1 MKTVTPVLALILALL
16 LAGCG
21 VAANE
26 SPPPLEGA
34 PPPPV
39 TSVEDFAAS
48 LGIDPDAPPPP
59 MSPAQGLI
67 AALYD
72 TNGNNM
78 IEKPE
83 VIAAINDYLFGGNIT
98 KADVIAIINLYLFG
112 GLIDPTLSPTAGPP
126 PQLSDNIAPTSVS
139 VVNGGDLGEAN
150 LAWDAV
156 AGATYYRVGWMA
168 DEDYQRARSEPNGE
182 WQKEFRYSNIVS
194 RSQPIWTVTRLTPGS
209 KYWFIVGSHNAFYG
223 EPAWSA
229 WEPLTLTSAASRER
243 GWEIWAGDQSDSADI
258 SADSPTGSYGSRI
271 LIYESSDFLAAPPG
285 WYAEDDPDYG
295 PTVVHA
301 TDVFP
306 SAFEELG
313 VNVRRLHGMMPQPLT
328 HRYVA
333 ASFFGPGVGMVGII
347 DAEGQCTQ
355 FANGLQECQSIQG
368 DPEAAAK
375 LGKALF
381 RTTGPE
387 GSAPSNHMAFFS
399 ADGTKLIVANLAAKL
414 LERIDYDAE
423 TDTFTFNKA
432 ATLDLVGGR
441 DLTAMEADADSTLPG
456 GSVFGEYSNFQP
468 TTTPSGA
475 LKEGPGRPNNVVVCP
490 AISSDNQHVYVTFG
504 GGGLFVV
511 DMTTE
516 PMSIVAEYTDD
527 VISAAGC
534 GGREAGGSMYLNA
547 GVSAS
552 GAGADDSTFIMY
564 RLPLDY
570 PDGVNPHTVPNTPP
584 VVKFYEEKTL
594 GITDAAGLAARR
606 DAHGLAV
613 SANARYLYQFD
624 RIQNKAEVFDLG
636 KIINDPA
643 VTLEEQAIAH
653 AGTIDLTGSGH
664 CVGEE
669 APFVNQDGAGYQFND
684 DPAPDHAEVT
694 PDGRMILVAFR
705 GSIPVTVKHAGLGSC
720 PGFGL
725 VTLSGDGGSTGKLT
739 HVFRTFLP
747 DATGTR
753 NLSDIHAAVVRI
765 QDNRVLR

>member
-1 MKTVTPVLALILALL
+1 MSFSISLKAISFPLISIPVAICLMVV
-16 LAGCG
+16 GG
-21 VAANE
+21 V
-26 SPPPLEGA
+26 
-34 PPPPV
+34 
-39 TSVEDFAAS
+39 
-48 LGIDPDAPPPP
+48 
-59 MSPAQGLI
+59 
-67 AALYD
+67 
-72 TNGNNM
+72 
-78 IEKPE
+78 
-83 VIAAINDYLFGGNIT
+83 
-98 KADVIAIINLYLFG
+98 
-112 GLIDPTLSPTAGPP
+112 
-126 PQLSDNIAPTSVS
+126 DNIARGQSALLPPTGVS
-139 VVNGGDLGEAN
+139 AVNGSDLGEAN
-150 LAWDAV
+150 MAWDAV

-168 DEDYQRARSEPNGE
+168 DEDYQRALREPNGE
-182 WQKEFRYSNIVS
+182 WQKEFRFSNIVS
-194 RSQPIWTVTRLTPGS
+194 RGQPTWTVTRLTPGI
-209 KYWFIVGSHNAFYG
+209 KYWFIVGSHDAYYG
-223 EPAWSA
+223 EPEWSD
-229 WEPLTLTSAASRER
+229 WKELTLTATSPTEG
-243 GWEIWAGDQSDSADI
+243 GWEIWAGDQSASADI
-258 SADSPTGSYGSRI
+258 SADNPTGTHGSRI

-285 WYAEDDPDYG
+285 WYAEDDPEYG
-295 PTVVHA
+295 ATVIQA

-306 SAFEELG
+306 SAFEEFG
-313 VNVRRLHGMMPQPLT
+313 VNVRRLHGMMPQPST
-328 HRYVA
+328 HRYLA
-333 ASFFGPGVGMVGII
+333 ASFFGPGAGMVGII

-355 FANGLQECQSIQG
+355 FASGHRECQRIQG

-399 ADGTKLIVANLAAKL
+399 ADGAKIVVANLAAKL

-441 DLTAMEADADSTLPG
+441 DLTAMAAAADSTLPG
-456 GSVFGEYSNFQP
+456 GRVVGRYFNFQP

-490 AISSDNQHVYVTFG
+490 AISSNNQHVYVTFG

-511 DMTTE
+511 DITTE
-516 PMSIVAEYTDD
+516 PMTIVAEYTND

-534 GGREAGGSMYLNA
+534 GGREAGGAMYLNA

-570 PDGVNPHTVPNTPP
+570 PDGANPHTVPNTPP

-594 GITDAAGLAARR
+594 NITEEAKLSERR

-613 SANARYLYQFD
+613 SVNSRYLYQFD
-624 RIQNKAEVFDLG
+624 RIQNKAEVFDVG

-643 VTLEEQAIAH
+643 ATLEEQAIAH

-664 CVGEE
+664 CVGEG
-669 APFVNQDGAGYQFND
+669 APFVNQDDAGYQFND

-705 GSIPVTVKHAGLGSC
+705 GPIPVSVKHAGLGSC

-747 DATGTR
+747 DATGNK

-765 QDNRVLR
+765 K

>member
-1 MKTVTPVLALILALL
+1 MGFPKSLKVIWTAVM
-16 LAGCG
+16 
-21 VAANE
+21 VAA
-26 SPPPLEGA
+26 
-34 PPPPV
+34 
-39 TSVEDFAAS
+39 
-48 LGIDPDAPPPP
+48 
-59 MSPAQGLI
+59 
-67 AALYD
+67 
-72 TNGNNM
+72 
-78 IEKPE
+78 
-83 VIAAINDYLFGGNIT
+83 VIVIGG
-98 KADVIAIINLYLFG
+98 V
-112 GLIDPTLSPTAGPP
+112 
-126 PQLSDNIAPTSVS
+126 DNIARGQSPPLLTTSVR
-139 VVNGGDLGEAN
+139 VVNGGELGEAN
-150 LAWDAV
+150 LTWNAV
-156 AGATYYRVGWMA
+156 EGATYYRVGWMA
-168 DEDYQRARSEPNGE
+168 DEDYRRALGDPDRE
-182 WQKEFRYSNIVS
+182 WEKEVRYSNIVN
-194 RSQPIWTVTRLTPGS
+194 RGQPTWTVTRLSPGI
-209 KYWFIVGSHNAFYG
+209 KYWFAVGSHNAFYG
-223 EPAWSA
+223 EPEWSA
-229 WEPLTLTSAASRER
+229 WKALTLTAAASEEGEG

-258 SADSPTGSYGSRI
+258 SADNPTGTHGSRI

-285 WYAEDDPDYG
+285 SYAEDDPEYG
-295 PTVVHA
+295 ATVVHA
-301 TDVFP
+301 VDVFP
-306 SAFEELG
+306 SALEELG

-333 ASFFGPGVGMVGII
+333 ASFFGPGAGMVGII
-347 DAEGQCTQ
+347 DAEGQCTRS
-355 FANGLQECQSIQG
+355 ANGLRECKRIQG

-399 ADGTKLIVANLAAKL
+399 ADGTKLVVANLAAKL

-441 DLTAMEADADSTLPG
+441 DLTALEAQADATLPG
-456 GSVFGEYSNFQP
+456 GKVAGEYSNFQP

-516 PMSIVAEYTDD
+516 PMSIVAEYTND

-534 GGREAGGSMYLNA
+534 GGREAGGSMFLNA

-570 PDGVNPHTVPNTPP
+570 PDGANPQTVPNTPP

-594 GITDAAGLAARR
+594 GITEAAGLAARR

-613 SANARYLYQFD
+613 SANSRYLYQFD
-624 RIQNKAEVFDLG
+624 RIQNKAEVFDVG
-636 KIINDPA
+636 KIISDPA
-643 VTLEEQAIAH
+643 ATLEEQAIAH
-653 AGTIDLTGSGH
+653 AGTIDLTGSRH
-664 CVGEE
+664 CVGEG
-669 APFVNQDGAGYQFND
+669 APFVNQDDAGYQFND

-705 GSIPVTVKHAGLGSC
+705 GPIPVSVKHAGMGSC

-725 VTLSGDGGSTGKLT
+725 VTLSGDGGSTGQLT

-747 DATGTR
+747 DATGTK

-765 QDNRVLR
+765 K

>member
-48 LGIDPDAPPPP
+48 LGIDPEAPPPP

-139 VVNGGDLGEAN
+139 AVSGGDLGEAN

-194 RSQPIWTVTRLTPGS
+194 PSQPIWTVTRLTPGS

-229 WEPLTLTSAASRER
+229 WEPLTLTSAASSER

-355 FANGLQECQSIQG
+355 FAKRSPGMPEYPRRPRGSRQAGQSSLSHHW
-368 DPEAAAK
+368 PRR
-375 LGKALF
+375 L
-381 RTTGPE
+381 RP
-387 GSAPSNHMAFFS
+387 
-399 ADGTKLIVANLAAKL
+399 
-414 LERIDYDAE
+414 
-423 TDTFTFNKA
+423 
-432 ATLDLVGGR
+432 
-441 DLTAMEADADSTLPG
+441 
-456 GSVFGEYSNFQP
+456 FQP
-468 TTTPSGA
+468 
-475 LKEGPGRPNNVVVCP
+475 
-490 AISSDNQHVYVTFG
+490 
-504 GGGLFVV
+504 
-511 DMTTE
+511 
-516 PMSIVAEYTDD
+516 
-527 VISAAGC
+527 
-534 GGREAGGSMYLNA
+534 
-547 GVSAS
+547 
-552 GAGADDSTFIMY
+552 
-564 RLPLDY
+564 
-570 PDGVNPHTVPNTPP
+570 
-584 VVKFYEEKTL
+584 
-594 GITDAAGLAARR
+594 
-606 DAHGLAV
+606 HGLLQ
-613 SANARYLYQFD
+613 R
-624 RIQNKAEVFDLG
+624 
-636 KIINDPA
+636 
-643 VTLEEQAIAH
+643 
-653 AGTIDLTGSGH
+653 
-664 CVGEE
+664 
-669 APFVNQDGAGYQFND
+669 
-684 DPAPDHAEVT
+684 
-694 PDGRMILVAFR
+694 
-705 GSIPVTVKHAGLGSC
+705 
-720 PGFGL
+720 
-725 VTLSGDGGSTGKLT
+725 
-739 HVFRTFLP
+739 
-747 DATGTR
+747 
-753 NLSDIHAAVVRI
+753 
-765 QDNRVLR
+765 